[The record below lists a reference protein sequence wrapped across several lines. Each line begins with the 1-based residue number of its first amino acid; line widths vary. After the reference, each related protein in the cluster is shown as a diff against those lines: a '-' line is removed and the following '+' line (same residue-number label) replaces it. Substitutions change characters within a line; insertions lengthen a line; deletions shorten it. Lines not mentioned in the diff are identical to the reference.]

1 MSFFYFLSIGTTFA
15 FFHSHG
21 EKPRVRQDLKIIL
34 WGLQMDL
41 SHNLSTQMLIISS
54 LWVLFESSFLIMFLI
69 SSERFFCDQT
79 KEWRYVLQLSINEH
93 SFTKNVSLFSL
104 KSMKKLLSWKSG
116 SIREFFYHLKG
127 SLITSNSI

>member
-21 EKPRVRQDLKIIL
+21 KKPRVRQDLKIIL
-34 WGLQMDL
+34 WGL
-41 SHNLSTQMLIISS
+41 SHNLSIQILIISS
-54 LWVLFESSFLIMFLI
+54 LWDLFESSFLIMFLI

-79 KEWRYVLQLSINEH
+79 KEWRYVLPSSINEH

-104 KSMKKLLSWKSG
+104 KSMKKLLSWKNG